1 MKTSTK
7 ETLLESLTLAQAV
20 AIAEKTLD
28 AGRAAGYK
36 PLTAAVLDSGGNLK
50 VLIRDDGSDFL
61 RPDIAIGKA
70 WGALGMGMSSR
81 AIAELASE
89 RPQFAGSLST
99 LAGGKLVPAAG
110 GLLIHDTRGE
120 IVGAVGV
127 SGDISDNDEECA
139 RLGIQSAGLTTE
151 SE

>member
-1 MKTSTK
+1 
-7 ETLLESLTLAQAV
+7 LESLTLAQAV
-20 AIAEKTLD
+20 AIGEKTVE

-36 PLTAAVLDSGGNLK
+36 PLTAAVLDKGGNLK
-50 VLIRDDGSDFL
+50 VLVRDDGSDFL

-81 AIAELASE
+81 AIAELASD
-89 RPQFAGSLST
+89 RPQFAGALST

-110 GLLIHDTRGE
+110 GLLMRDPQGE
-120 IVGAVGV
+120 VVGAVGV
-127 SGDISDNDEECA
+127 SGDVSDNDEECA
-139 RLGIQSAGLTTE
+139 RLAIQSVGLTTD